1 MEPVRD
7 VVGRENVVVNRVY
20 LIIDV
25 WGGSDIAFVPESEF
39 KEFFIVEDNRY
50 AVLNEKKFGTPY
62 NSSDT
67 YMQGCI
73 VDHGRSCYST
83 GDLEDILI
91 ANVYIWR
98 SMKVG
103 SL

>member
-1 MEPVRD
+1 MEPVKD
-7 VVGRENVVVNRVY
+7 VTSRKDKRVY
-20 LIIDV
+20 LITDV

-39 KEFFIVEDNRY
+39 KEFFTVEDNRY
-50 AVLNEKKFGTPY
+50 AVLNEEKFGGPY

-73 VDHGRSCYST
+73 VDHGRSCYSI

-98 SMKVG
+98 KIFENM
-103 SL
+103 